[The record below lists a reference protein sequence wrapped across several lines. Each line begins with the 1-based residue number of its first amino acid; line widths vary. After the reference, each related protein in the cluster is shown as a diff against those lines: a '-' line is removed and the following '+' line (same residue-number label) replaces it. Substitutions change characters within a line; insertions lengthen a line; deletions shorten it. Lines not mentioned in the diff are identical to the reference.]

1 MDCLDSRAHKTP
13 GIDPPLHPHRTGAL
27 QSVQPSRSIR
37 GYNDQLRSLSL
48 SPDPLALGLCRFPT
62 SSRRLLRS
70 HRPHQGSA
78 KTRRPSWDI
87 TPPVWELTPLPR
99 PLPASWLPH
108 CAGWQGTASGERLAS
123 SCGAVSGIC
132 RAIWSRA
139 PRGRQLTGCM
149 VPRRE
154 TQLDC
159 DPQGPE
165 GWEGTMGG
173 SPLCG
178 CGVTDSAPGWS
189 ILSPAPRRPRET
201 EARALPT
208 GAACRGAGPVV
219 QCRSHAA
226 RSWRNAAGVSERL
239 GGKGRSEPVGS
250 RLPTW
255 RAAPNEQQPGTFE
268 PETRLGFPP
277 PPGRRGLW
285 ALSFPGERHDNHLT
299 RPQPVPPEKLPEAA
313 HPSGRLGCAKRG
325 VCG

>member
-1 MDCLDSRAHKTP
+1 
-13 GIDPPLHPHRTGAL
+13 
-27 QSVQPSRSIR
+27 
-37 GYNDQLRSLSL
+37 
-48 SPDPLALGLCRFPT
+48 
-62 SSRRLLRS
+62 
-70 HRPHQGSA
+70 
-78 KTRRPSWDI
+78 
-87 TPPVWELTPLPR
+87 
-99 PLPASWLPH
+99 
-108 CAGWQGTASGERLAS
+108 
-123 SCGAVSGIC
+123 
-132 RAIWSRA
+132 
-139 PRGRQLTGCM
+139 
-149 VPRRE
+149 
-154 TQLDC
+154 
-159 DPQGPE
+159 
-165 GWEGTMGG
+165 MGG

-189 ILSPAPRRPRET
+189 ILSPAPRCPRET

-285 ALSFPGERHDNHLT
+285 ALSFPGERHLT
-299 RPQPVPPEKLPEAA
+299 RPQPVPPEKLPQAA

-325 VCG
+325 VCGCAGRTLVSQTTPHKLFRPCLGASRSRRTQGRADVRAHAYPEAMSTPRLFFGKRDANGAPLLANLFPLFFGRRFSVYTGPKKGNRPRAETRLPGLPKARGLSSEENGRADAFPGRAEFFQDTPRKSSVAET